1 MTTSD
6 IAALLK
12 SNSYPGRGILLGRS
26 PDGTHGV
33 LAYFIMGRSENSR
46 NRVFS
51 VTEDG
56 IRTEARDPA
65 KLTDPAL
72 IIYHPVRTL
81 GGVTVVANGDH
92 ADSIRDALAEGGN
105 LYSVLQTRTF
115 EPDSPHF
122 TPRISGIL
130 QPDGSYM
137 LSILRTVCGD
147 PDGCCRSFWDYRRP
161 QAGIGHFL
169 HTYRGGG
176 DPLPSFEG
184 NPVPVAIPS
193 PDAAS
198 FGELLW
204 THLNPENRIS
214 LFVRYVDLAAGR
226 RKDVIRNRF

>member
-1 MTTSD
+1 M
-6 IAALLK
+6 
-12 SNSYPGRGILLGRS
+12 SNSSEALGLVETFGLVFMLEAADAMCKAANVELIGYENIADGYTSVLVRGDVGACK
-26 PDGTHGV
+26 TAVEAGV
-33 LAYFIMGRSENSR
+33 KAVESM
-46 NRVFS
+46 
-51 VTEDG
+51 
-56 IRTEARDPA
+56 
-65 KLTDPAL
+65 
-72 IIYHPVRTL
+72 
-81 GGVTVVANGDH
+81 
-92 ADSIRDALAEGGN
+92 EGGN
-105 LYSVLQTRTF
+105 LYSALQTRTF
-115 EPDSPHF
+115 EPDIPHF

-161 QAGIGHFL
+161 QVGIGHFL
-169 HTYRGGG
+169 HTYRGDG

-184 NPVPVAIPS
+184 DPVPVAIPS